1 MKKLDSIEKR
11 ICLIQGRL
19 FEETANR
26 GMDSLD
32 FVEKYMTSYIAKSMD
47 LPIHPF
53 QYSGEFYVLGEMD
66 DNLHIERSNNVID
79 KEVLFWM
86 GYIYRYWHYYKEIS
100 SEEIYKIADFET
112 MCTAYLGFHTLSP
125 EMAIDRLI
133 ESHESYQ
140 YEL

>member
-32 FVEKYMTSYIAKSMD
+32 FVEKYMTSYIAKSMY

-53 QYSGEFYVLGEMD
+53 QYSGEFYVLGEID
-66 DNLHIERSNNVID
+66 DNLHIEKSNKVID

-86 GYIYRYWHYYKEIS
+86 GYIYRYWHY
-100 SEEIYKIADFET
+100 
-112 MCTAYLGFHTLSP
+112 
-125 EMAIDRLI
+125 
-133 ESHESYQ
+133 
-140 YEL
+140 